1 MWHSKKCNIPMYD
14 NWKRQIYNQ
23 QCELHRI
30 MHLEK
35 NIFKKKQCT
44 TRMRGDLWKHE
55 ICKYSS
61 NNFRT
66 CVLIKVVIYKSRGEI
81 SMEQNMRSWLIYGCG
96 QC

>member
-35 NIFKKKQCT
+35 KINSKKNQCT
-44 TRMRGDLWKHE
+44 TRMRGDLWKHD

-61 NNFRT
+61 NCFRT
-66 CVLIKVVIYKSRGEI
+66 CVLIK
-81 SMEQNMRSWLIYGCG
+81 
-96 QC
+96 

>member
-35 NIFKKKQCT
+35 NIFKKKN
-44 TRMRGDLWKHE
+44 
-55 ICKYSS
+55 S
-61 NNFRT
+61 
-66 CVLIKVVIYKSRGEI
+66 VLQE
-81 SMEQNMRSWLIYGCG
+81 
-96 QC
+96 